1 MDLKL
6 RYRSS
11 VLGIFWS
18 LVEPLLIL
26 AILFVVFSSILKT
39 DIPNFQIFLL
49 LGIILFQLYSRTT
62 IMGMESILS
71 KAGIV
76 STIST
81 PRIIFPVSSSLTAF
95 YMMLVEF
102 AVFFGF
108 MVVFQYMPPTSIL
121 FLPIIVLLVYV
132 LSLGIAIPFSV
143 LNVRFRD
150 MRSIWTIVL
159 QASFFLTPIFYKL
172 DFLPEVIRQFI
183 QFSPLTQLVEM
194 AHLTVLENKLPDPF
208 WFTYTVLS
216 VISIFV
222 IGILLYKKFNKNLVE
237 QL

>member
-18 LVEPLLIL
+18 LMEPLLIL

-39 DIPNFQIFLL
+39 DIPNFPIFLL

-62 IMGMESILS
+62 TMGMESILNR
-71 KAGIV
+71 AGVV
-76 STIST
+76 SNVSI
-81 PRIIFPVSSSLTAF
+81 PRIIFPISSSLTAS
-95 YMMLVEF
+95 YMMLIEF
-102 AVFFGF
+102 IVFFGF
-108 MVVFQYMPPTSIL
+108 MVVFQYMPSQTIL

-132 LSLGIAIPFSV
+132 LGLGLAIPFSV
-143 LNVRFRD
+143 LNVRYRD
-150 MRSIWTIVL
+150 IRSIWTIVI

-172 DFLPEVIRQFI
+172 DFLPDLIRQFI
-183 QFSPLTQLVEM
+183 QFSPLAQLVEM
-194 AHLTVLENKLPDPF
+194 AHLVVLDNKLPDPF

-216 VISIFV
+216 VTSIFV
-222 IGILLYKKFNKNLVE
+222 IGVLLYKKFNKNLVE
-237 QL
+237 RI